1 MKLQK
6 RGKNKICPLASTCVW
21 WCLVHGNV
29 SKREQ
34 NEAQRY
40 MLTRRWGGTDMST
53 VQMMMWRQIVFIV
66 QGETREQDMPT
77 VKVMLC
83 SKYSVYQ

>member
-1 MKLQK
+1 
-6 RGKNKICPLASTCVW
+6 
-21 WCLVHGNV
+21 
-29 SKREQ
+29 
-34 NEAQRY
+34 